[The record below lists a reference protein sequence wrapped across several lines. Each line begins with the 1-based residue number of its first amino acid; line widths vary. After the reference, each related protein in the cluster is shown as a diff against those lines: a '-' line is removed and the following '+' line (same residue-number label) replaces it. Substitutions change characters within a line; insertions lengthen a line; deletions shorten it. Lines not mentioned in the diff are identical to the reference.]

1 MFKNYNMEKF
11 KETILEGLKNK
22 PKEWRDGQYV
32 FNYINEHYDVARIV
46 QYIDDIDCFYNDN
59 EIDKFIEA
67 CYERITGKKVITV
80 SDIRKYMHVIFP
92 NTWELPV
99 YVNGN
104 PVKAINFD
112 YDKSQLNLII

>member
-1 MFKNYNMEKF
+1 M
-11 KETILEGLKNK
+11 
-22 PKEWRDGQYV
+22 RDGQ
-32 FNYINEHYDVARIV
+32 FIFIYIDKHYYGIAKTVKH
-46 QYIDDIDCFYNDN
+46 IDDIDCFCNDN
-59 EIDKFIEA
+59 QIDKFIEA

-92 NTWELPV
+92 NTWELPI

>member
-1 MFKNYNMEKF
+1 MENLK
-11 KETILEGLKNK
+11 KTILEGLKNK
-22 PKEWRDGQYV
+22 PKELRDGQ
-32 FNYINEHYDVARIV
+32 FIFIYIDKHYYGIAKTV
-46 QYIDDIDCFYNDN
+46 QYIDDIDCFHNNDK
-59 EIDKFIEA
+59 IDRFIKA

-80 SDIRKYMHVIFP
+80 SDIRKYMHVIFS